1 MKVIDYESENVRLRA
16 RVTEL
21 EELLRQ
27 KSFQYNLLEA
37 QLKNLKEKL
46 PKKVVYRLVQRL
58 K

>member
-46 PKKVVYRLVQRL
+46 PKKVVY
-58 K
+58 